1 MPGPNPINLCLGI
14 ADELSKARKH
24 RGLTQDV
31 LGHKAHVSP
40 QLVSMIERGEVKD
53 PHVSALA
60 ALARAL
66 GVSVDS
72 LCGSVSHDVD
82 IC

>member
-1 MPGPNPINLCLGI
+1 MPGPNAVNICIGI
-14 ADELSKARKH
+14 AGELSKARKT
-24 RGLTQDV
+24 RGLTQDA

-40 QLVSMIERGEVKD
+40 QLVSMIERGQVKD

-66 GVSVDS
+66 GVSMDS
-72 LCGSVSHDVD
+72 LCRAGASEVE

>member
-1 MPGPNPINLCLGI
+1 MPGPNPINICIGI
-14 ADELSKARKH
+14 ADELSKARKIS
-24 RGLTQDV
+24 GLTQDA
-31 LGHKAHVSP
+31 LGHKAHISP
-40 QLVSMIERGEVKD
+40 QLVSMIERGQVKD

-72 LCGSVSHDVD
+72 LCRASVSDGE

>member
-1 MPGPNPINLCLGI
+1 MPGPNAVNICIGI
-14 ADELSKARKH
+14 ADQLSKARKH
-24 RGLTQDV
+24 RGLTQDA

-40 QLVSMIERGEVKD
+40 QLVSMIERGQVKD

-72 LCGSVSHDVD
+72 LCRAEAGDVE

>member
-1 MPGPNPINLCLGI
+1 MPGPNPINICIGI

-31 LGHKAHVSP
+31 LGHKAHISP

-53 PHVSALA
+53 PHISALA

-72 LCGSVSHDVD
+72 LCRAGANDVD
-82 IC
+82 LC